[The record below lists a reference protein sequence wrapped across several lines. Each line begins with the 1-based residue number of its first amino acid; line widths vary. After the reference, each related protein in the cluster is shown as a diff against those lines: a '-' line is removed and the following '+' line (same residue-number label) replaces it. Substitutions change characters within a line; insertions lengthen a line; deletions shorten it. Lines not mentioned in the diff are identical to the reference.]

1 MACNFNCT
9 QLFSLHLKGSIVTS
23 NVLTLIHRQINN
35 EMFFTACV
43 WFHSIWHKKSHVF
56 TESYTEQHFVTLVS
70 SISFFLAVTW
80 AVCVCMDRC
89 VRCWQLL
96 ISDCKVLIMRAA
108 DLFLKSTT
116 SKTLLEGKIKCIK
129 LHFLPK
135 IIFEYHTYMITVS
148 VGELVQMY
156 TWSKAFI

>member
-23 NVLTLIHRQINN
+23 NVLTLIHKQINN
-35 EMFFTACV
+35 EMFFTACL
-43 WFHSIWHKKSHVF
+43 WLHSIWHKKKSHVF

-108 DLFLKSTT
+108 DLFLNSTT
-116 SKTLLEGKIKCIK
+116 SKTLLEGGIKHTK
-129 LHFLPK
+129 LHYFPN
-135 IIFEYHTYMITVS
+135 IIWVS
-148 VGELVQMY
+148 
-156 TWSKAFI
+156 